1 MNKRHLFYSL
11 PVILLLIVAVAGWL
25 VTDYLGNKFREEII
39 GEIRA
44 STLTL
49 HVYVSDALSN
59 LEGAVKALAGSPW
72 IDPAL
77 LSIGN
82 QHIEHANSALDRYNS
97 AMNASVSY
105 LMDADGMTVASSNRK
120 DPDSFVGKSYHFR
133 PYFQEAAKGKPGRYF
148 ALGMTSG
155 KRGFYASYP
164 VQNLP
169 GKVIG
174 VVTMKKDLDDM
185 EIFFS
190 QHPFCFFISPEG
202 IIFLSSTP
210 AMVLKS
216 LWPLDKTAQEKLI
229 ASQQFGNKLSGAVL
243 FKKEIA
249 DGIEVTLEGKDYFVS
264 RKVIDSAGWSI
275 VLLTPTDRVWNY
287 KLIGILITISVC
299 FLIVILSGVIYVTE
313 RSRAAIRQSEKLYKV
328 LAEKSMAG
336 VYVTQDGKFRFI
348 NSNAASYAG
357 YTREE
362 LLNQEADLLVSP
374 EDREKARQNARAM
387 LLGEMRSPYEFRI
400 ITKQGET
407 RWIMETVTSILH
419 EGRPAVLG
427 NSMNITEHKYME
439 DTLKESENR
448 LLSITEG
455 SPIPAFVI
463 GKDHRI
469 LYWNRALEKLS
480 QIPAEEVIGTTHQW
494 RAFYNTERP
503 CMADLLVDE
512 VIDKIPQLY
521 EGKYIKSS
529 LIDGAY
535 EATDFFPD
543 LGEKGLWLH
552 FTTVTILDSHGN
564 LFGAM
569 ETLEDIT
576 DRKQVEE
583 TMRESESKFRTF
595 FESANDAIFLM
606 DQNIFIDCNPK
617 TLEMFGCTREQIIG
631 QPPYRFSPEVQPDGK
646 KSMEKAQEKMET
658 ALRGQKQFFEWKHS
672 RYDGTLFDAEVSLNN
687 YSTAGKDYLQATVR
701 DITDRN
707 RAEEARRDSEL
718 KYRTL
723 VENTHDFVFMVDRNG
738 LFTYVNPNLENI
750 TGYSLSDLKGQPFTF
765 VIAPDE
771 KKAIIDRFRKG
782 IRVDASLPY
791 ETELINKEGK
801 RVAVEF
807 LTSNLCDSTGDVTGR
822 FGVGRDITKRKES
835 EALLQESESRYR
847 ELSIIDDLTQL
858 YNSRY
863 FYHQLK
869 MEIDRVDRYGQPLT
883 LLLLDLDDFK
893 RFNDTYGHIEGDQVL
908 MRFGQVVKRCLRQ
921 TDSAYRYGGEEFTI
935 LMPMTTS
942 KNGAVTAER
951 IRAELE
957 EEIFSPV
964 SGKDVYITVSIGL
977 AQYKSQ
983 EDMKAFVNR
992 VDQLMYQAKKN
1003 GKDRVCSES

>member
-1 MNKRHLFYSL
+1 
-11 PVILLLIVAVAGWL
+11 
-25 VTDYLGNKFREEII
+25 
-39 GEIRA
+39 
-44 STLTL
+44 
-49 HVYVSDALSN
+49 
-59 LEGAVKALAGSPW
+59 
-72 IDPAL
+72 
-77 LSIGN
+77 
-82 QHIEHANSALDRYNS
+82 
-97 AMNASVSY
+97 
-105 LMDADGMTVASSNRK
+105 
-120 DPDSFVGKSYHFR
+120 
-133 PYFQEAAKGKPGRYF
+133 
-148 ALGMTSG
+148 
-155 KRGFYASYP
+155 
-164 VQNLP
+164 
-169 GKVIG
+169 
-174 VVTMKKDLDDM
+174 
-185 EIFFS
+185 
-190 QHPFCFFISPEG
+190 
-202 IIFLSSTP
+202 
-210 AMVLKS
+210 
-216 LWPLDKTAQEKLI
+216 
-229 ASQQFGNKLSGAVL
+229 
-243 FKKEIA
+243 
-249 DGIEVTLEGKDYFVS
+249 
-264 RKVIDSAGWSI
+264 
-275 VLLTPTDRVWNY
+275 
-287 KLIGILITISVC
+287 
-299 FLIVILSGVIYVTE
+299 
-313 RSRAAIRQSEKLYKV
+313 
-328 LAEKSMAG
+328 
-336 VYVTQDGKFRFI
+336 
-348 NSNAASYAG
+348 
-357 YTREE
+357 
-362 LLNQEADLLVSP
+362 
-374 EDREKARQNARAM
+374 
-387 LLGEMRSPYEFRI
+387 
-400 ITKQGET
+400 
-407 RWIMETVTSILH
+407 
-419 EGRPAVLG
+419 
-427 NSMNITEHKYME
+427 
-439 DTLKESENR
+439 
-448 LLSITEG
+448 
-455 SPIPAFVI
+455 
-463 GKDHRI
+463 
-469 LYWNRALEKLS
+469 
-480 QIPAEEVIGTTHQW
+480 
-494 RAFYNTERP
+494 
-503 CMADLLVDE
+503 
-512 VIDKIPQLY
+512 
-521 EGKYIKSS
+521 

-765 VIAPDE
+765 VIAPNE

-822 FGVGRDITKRKES
+822 FGVGRDITNRKES
-835 EALLQESESRYR
+835 EALLQESENRYR

-983 EDMKAFVNR
+983 EDIKAFVNR

-1003 GKDRVCSES
+1003 GKDRVCSGS